1 MITNTDMIRVLNEL
15 ALPVYDKDNIHFK
28 DITIKLTQKCMEK
41 QGISMDYFNITVG
54 SVNKALDK

>member
-1 MITNTDMIRVLNEL
+1 MIRVLNEL